1 MTFAGSGS
9 FLCFPHVSE
18 TSTACP
24 KRTLPAK
31 PAFDR
36 AAFPIVSHHPT
47 LPPMSRTRRLF
58 QLMQA
63 LRTLPAPVTADLLA
77 QETGVD
83 TRTIY
88 RDINMLRELGAVIDG
103 AAGYGYTMVEDP
115 ALPPLGFE
123 PDELEALVLGL
134 REVQE
139 IGDPALAHAARQ
151 AMVKL
156 QARLPEGQAHRLK
169 HAALNVRHFGGIPAP
184 GVEVADLRQ
193 ACWEERRVRFAYA
206 DKEDRK
212 TEREVEPLS
221 IAYFDRSHCLLAHC
235 LLRQDFRAFRLDRMT
250 SLNVLEQSFRPRRV
264 PMLRA
269 YMVILKAGEQRWKAG
284 ERPEQ

>member
-1 MTFAGSGS
+1 MAITPCKNPTVLSG
-9 FLCFPHVSE
+9 FWLAFHLPPH
-18 TSTACP
+18 P
-24 KRTLPAK
+24 
-31 PAFDR
+31 
-36 AAFPIVSHHPT
+36 PT
-47 LPPMSRTRRLF
+47 LRPMSRTRRLF

-63 LRTLPAPVTADLLA
+63 LRSLPAPVTADKLA

-88 RDINMLRELGAVIDG
+88 RDINSLRELGAVIDG

-115 ALPPLGFE
+115 SLPPLGFE

-139 IGDPALAHAARQ
+139 IGDPALAKAARQ

-156 QARLPEGQAHRLK
+156 RARLPEGQAHRLK
-169 HAALNVRHFGGIPAP
+169 HAALNVRHFGEIPAP
-184 GVEVADLRQ
+184 GVDVAALRH
-193 ACWEERRVRFAYA
+193 ACWEERRVGFTYA
-206 DKEDRK
+206 DKDGHE

-235 LLRQDFRAFRLDRMT
+235 LLRADFRAFRLDRMAG
-250 SLNVLEQSFRPRRV
+250 LEVLEASFRPKRV
-264 PMLRA
+264 PMLRD
-269 YMVILKAGEQRWKAG
+269 YMARLKAGAERWKAG
-284 ERPEQ
+284 ERPDR